1 MCGRFAFYS
10 PAEAVAAL
18 FDIRGGIPEL
28 EPRYNIAPTQAIA
41 AGRETQAGERQFV
54 MLRWGLVP
62 HWAKDPSVGNRM
74 INARVETA
82 AEKPSF
88 RAAFRQRRCIIF
100 ADGFYEWRKEGS
112 AKTPYFISLQS
123 GLPFAFA
130 GLWEAWT
137 DRGTGESLQTAA
149 ILTTEANEFLAGLH
163 DRMPVVLDPEA
174 AGRWLGRDPVLPEKS
189 GAGRTGFRAWPVSR
203 RVNTAVNEGPD
214 LVEPA
219 GPQFAPARDRRDHHD
234 QG

>member
-18 FDIRGGIPEL
+18 FDIHGDVPEL
-28 EPRYNIAPTQAIA
+28 EPRYNVAPTQPIA
-41 AGRETQAGERQFV
+41 ASRETDGGERQFV

-62 HWAKDPSVGNRM
+62 HWAKDPSIGNRM

-88 RAAFRQRRCIIF
+88 RAAFRQRRCIVF

-112 AKTPYFISLQS
+112 VKTPYFISLRS
-123 GLPFAFA
+123 GEPFAFA

-137 DRGTGESLQTAA
+137 DRATGESLQTATL
-149 ILTTEANEFLAGLH
+149 LTRQANAFLSGLH
-163 DRMPVVLDPEA
+163 DRMPVILGPEA
-174 AGRWLGRDPVLPEKS
+174 AGRWLGRDAALPDEP
-189 GAGRTGFRAWPVSR
+189 GAEGSGFRAWPVSR
-203 RVNTAVNEGPD
+203 RVNHAANEGPD

-219 GPQFAPARDRRDHHD
+219 GAPFAPAPH